1 MTEEDGKIG
10 SVFQRMKDKAKDVQT
25 GVTEKISKASE
36 AGWAKLK
43 DTTAEV
49 DEILPAIRELGY
61 SVDGIQIG
69 VGLIPDIVIEI
80 SGLTKTMDE
89 PSYQR
94 ILEERKDKKLL
105 CSVLRT
111 LQTASGLH
119 DKVHIAGMKSDT
131 AAITL
136 GLPPKVNLKFTKK

>member
-1 MTEEDGKIG
+1 MTEKDDKIG
-10 SVFQRMKDKAKDVQT
+10 SVFQRMKDKAKDV
-25 GVTEKISKASE
+25 
-36 AGWAKLK
+36 
-43 DTTAEV
+43 
-49 DEILPAIRELGY
+49 
-61 SVDGIQIG
+61 QIG

-89 PSYQR
+89 KSYQR
-94 ILEERKDKKLL
+94 ILEEKKDKKLL

-111 LQTASGLH
+111 LQTASALH